1 MATLVSAFVS
11 SAAAA
16 AVGVNITTGVS
27 FSATGQS
34 FHFALSI
41 PRDAGSQDLYFAM
54 QARQFSRRGEDVE
67 NMGLLACRQRSGAR

>member
-1 MATLVSAFVS
+1 MVRLSSAAMATLVSAFVS

-54 QARQFSRRGEDVE
+54 QARQFS
-67 NMGLLACRQRSGAR
+67 